1 MYDVNVKKYVEPLI
15 DKNWN
20 KKDRNIIDRLRITF
34 KDSLYFK
41 CFKKLFPHYA
51 EYIVMCLLTS
61 FKYKKYK
68 PHEIILNYNDRVNK
82 IYFII
87 LGKVNIYKISLS
99 KMRLLLASLCKK
111 HKNVDKGKEILDY
124 FNIYS
129 KRYLSGVSE
138 KNIFL
143 KKNNTAMS
151 NVNINKKI
159 TQIFEL
165 ETFFKVIMNQNK
177 ILDYSLEEGKMFGE
191 EYFYHEIKYSNCIL
205 ECDSECIIGELD
217 KEDYEKIYKRVNV
230 IERSNI
236 AGFIVNLK
244 IFSSSKF
251 FLPKLLRCLIK
262 RNYSKN
268 EIIFNQNDTFRGFY
282 VVRKGKINLS
292 LKIPKKVNCELEPEI
307 IMGNRKNKRFTSNNA
322 FVVKGEY
329 LEYNEYNLVT
339 IEEGGFIGEIEYY
352 KNKDKYMYTAQC
364 IEDCLL
370 FEFDLFL
377 FENLIKDNKSI
388 NNNLKNFFEKTTE
401 KMHLLQNRIY
411 TTKKSNSVIK
421 KTDYVLSKNKFTQNL
436 LENNPLKED
445 INNKKFINNSTD
457 KKSNKNNKSNKSDY
471 YYCYVLSPFLNRHLS
486 AKGLKKLNKIQFN
499 KAFFNSRNISKEFFS
514 SKSTSHSRRRSKER
528 ICTTPNDNSKNL
540 SGSKFTIYNKL
551 TNNINERF
559 NFLKSNN
566 KNKNNKQNS
575 NKIYKNIILSDYI
588 NYNTNKNFN
597 NKNIIFNNFNKR
609 SLSKKIKNLCL
620 TNNINRTNSDKSFDF
635 MDPNLD
641 CTGIDKVKNIPIIL
655 KETKNSKRYKNLY
668 DKDKIKKINSFYY
681 ESSLNKFNHIFNT
694 NKVV

>member
-51 EYIVMCLLTS
+51 EYIIMCLLTS

-68 PHEIILNYNDRVNK
+68 PHEIILNYNERVNK
-82 IYFII
+82 MYFII

-124 FNIYS
+124 FNSYS
-129 KRYLSGVSE
+129 KRYLNGVSE

-143 KKNNTAMS
+143 KKNNTSIS
-151 NVNINKKI
+151 NTNINKKL

-165 ETFFKVIMNQNK
+165 ETFFKVIINQNK

-191 EYFYHEIKYSNCIL
+191 EYLYHEIKYSNCIL

-268 EIIFNQNDTFRGFY
+268 EIIFNQNDTFRAFY
-282 VVRKGKINLS
+282 VVRKGKVNLS

-352 KNKDKYMYTAQC
+352 KNKDKYIYTAQC

-370 FEFDLFL
+370 FEFDSFL
-377 FENLIKDNKSI
+377 LENLIKDNKSI
-388 NNNLKNFFEKTTE
+388 NNNLKNFFEKTKE
-401 KMHLLQNRIY
+401 KMHLLQERIY
-411 TTKKSNSVIK
+411 TTKTSSSVIK
-421 KTDYVLSKNKFTQNL
+421 KSDYILSKNKFTQNL

-445 INNKKFINNSTD
+445 NNNKKFINNSTD
-457 KKSNKNNKSNKSDY
+457 KKNNKSNKNDY
-471 YYCYVLSPFLNRHLS
+471 YYSVLSPFLNRHLS
-486 AKGLKKLNKIQFN
+486 AKGLKKFNKIKFN
-499 KAFFNSRNISKEFFS
+499 RAFFNSRNISKEFIS
-514 SKSTSHSRRRSKER
+514 SKSTSHTRRRSKER
-528 ICTTPNDNSKNL
+528 ICTTPNNNSKNF
-540 SGSKFTIYNKL
+540 SGSKIMIYNKL
-551 TNNINERF
+551 TNKINDRF
-559 NFLKSNN
+559 NFLKIN
-566 KNKNNKQNS
+566 NKNNKQNI

-588 NYNTNKNFN
+588 NYNKNKNLN
-597 NKNIIFNNFNKR
+597 NKNITFNNFNKR

-620 TNNINRTNSDKSFDF
+620 TNNINRTNGDKSFDF

-641 CTGIDKVKNIPIIL
+641 CTGIDKIKNIPIIL

-681 ESSLNKFNHIFNT
+681 ESPLNKFNPIFNR
-694 NKVV
+694 NNVI